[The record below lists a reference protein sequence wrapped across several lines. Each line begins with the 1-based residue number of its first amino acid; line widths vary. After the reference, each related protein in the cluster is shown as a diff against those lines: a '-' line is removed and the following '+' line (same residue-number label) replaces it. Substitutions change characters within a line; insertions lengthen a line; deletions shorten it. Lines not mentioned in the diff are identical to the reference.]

1 MSGIMRY
8 LSHSTFRQLKN
19 LYDGLTFFEEG
30 GAIIWTIKSLGN
42 S

>member
-1 MSGIMRY
+1 MNGIKGE
-8 LSHSTFRQLKN
+8 LSHSTFRRLKN
-19 LYDGLTFFEEG
+19 PYDGLTFFEEG